1 MLLAG
6 FDQLWRPAEAAHV
19 ALVARRHALAPLA
32 PPPQQQPPPEGEAEA
47 ETPPF
52 SLYNEEAFIQVRG
65 FTLTLTLF
73 PTLALIL
80 TLTFIQG
87 EDPCFSL
94 VQPEGGVSVSQ
105 GGAADAA
112 PCAYGS
118 ADGAGA
124 GLFIL
129 KVSSE

>member
-1 MLLAG
+1 M
-6 FDQLWRPAEAAHV
+6 DVQLELSYDR
-19 ALVARRHALAPLA
+19 
-32 PPPQQQPPPEGEAEA
+32 
-47 ETPPF
+47 F
-52 SLYNEEAFIQVRG
+52 SRYG
-65 FTLTLTLF
+65 LTD
-73 PTLALIL
+73 
-80 TLTFIQG
+80 FIQG

-94 VQPEGGVSVSQ
+94 VQPEGGVRVSE

-129 KVSSE
+129 KGSSE